1 MICKNFSGTHRGL
14 SEELSQAAG
23 SPSRGA
29 SGRPQPSSQ
38 WLRISRL
45 FFCGTKLEHVDRE
58 CYMWI
63 TGDRPGRG
71 TGERIGSGY
80 TRSQWDPKTMPA
92 ARAESLAGR
101 AVQYFREWRAAM
113 AGSVNKVILVG
124 NLGKDPEI
132 RRTQDGR
139 PIANLSVA
147 TSDTWRDK
155 ATGERKEKT
164 EWHRVVIFSEPL
176 CKIVEQ
182 YLKKGAKVYIEGA
195 LQTRKWTDQAGV
207 EKYSTEVVL
216 QGFNSVLTM
225 LDGRSGGG
233 GGNFGSDE
241 QGGGG
246 GGDFG
251 SSGPSSAAPRRAVA
265 AGARNSDMDDDIPF

>member
-1 MICKNFSGTHRGL
+1 
-14 SEELSQAAG
+14 
-23 SPSRGA
+23 
-29 SGRPQPSSQ
+29 
-38 WLRISRL
+38 
-45 FFCGTKLEHVDRE
+45 
-58 CYMWI
+58 
-63 TGDRPGRG
+63 
-71 TGERIGSGY
+71 
-80 TRSQWDPKTMPA
+80 
-92 ARAESLAGR
+92 
-101 AVQYFREWRAAM
+101 M

-147 TSDTWRDK
+147 TSESWRDK

-164 EWHRVVIFSEPL
+164 EWHRVVIFNEGL
-176 CKIVEQ
+176 CKVAEQ
-182 YLKKGAKVYIEGA
+182 YLKKGAKVYIEGQ

-216 QGFNSVLTM
+216 QGFNSNLTM
-225 LDGRSGGG
+225 LDGRSGGAG
-233 GGNFGSDE
+233 GGSFAAEES
-241 QGGGG
+241 

-251 SSGPSSAAPRRAVA
+251 SSGPSSAPRRAVAA